1 MAQLVK
7 NLSAM
12 QEIRVQSLGWK
23 NPMEKGKA
31 THTSIM
37 ARKSHKESDMTGQLS
52 LLLSP
57 RNKGIYYFYSIN
69 KNRVQSGVTY

>member
-31 THTSIM
+31 THSSVLAWRI
-37 ARKSHKESDMTGQLS
+37 
-52 LLLSP
+52 P
-57 RNKGIYYFYSIN
+57 W
-69 KNRVQSGVTY
+69 VV